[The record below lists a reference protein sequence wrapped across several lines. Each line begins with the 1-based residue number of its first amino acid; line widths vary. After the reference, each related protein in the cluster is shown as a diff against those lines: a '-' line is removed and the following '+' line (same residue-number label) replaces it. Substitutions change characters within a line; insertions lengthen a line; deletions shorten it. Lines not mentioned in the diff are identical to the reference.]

1 MSVYWREE
9 PDFLAA
15 ALNSVFDQTVPPT
28 QVVLV
33 KDGTLTPPLDAVIAD
48 FEVRHVELRVVPLDK
63 NGGLGAA
70 LNVGILHC
78 DHNLVARM
86 DSDDLAATTRF
97 EQQLTAFEKN
107 PELAIVGS
115 WISEF
120 ESDPKM
126 TRAIRQVPVTNEEV
140 RRTFGDKC
148 PLNHPSI
155 MFRKSEIIRAG
166 GYRSDFVQE
175 DYDLW
180 GRMLAAGCVFENIP
194 ECLVMMRAPDD
205 LFSRRGGW
213 RYAVSE
219 AKLQR
224 FFLQLGLISF
234 RTYFRNVL
242 GRFLVRVMP
251 NSVRKLLYRS
261 FLRN

>member
-9 PDFLAA
+9 PEFLAA
-15 ALNSVFDQTVPPT
+15 ALKSIFDQTVPPT

-33 KDGTLTPPLDAVIAD
+33 KDGPLTPPLDAVIAD
-48 FEVRHVELRVVPLDK
+48 FKARHVELHVVPLK
-63 NGGLGAA
+63 QNGGLGAA
-70 LNVGILHC
+70 LNVGIRHC
-78 DHNLVARM
+78 DHDLVARM
-86 DSDDLAATTRF
+86 DSDDLAAPTRF
-97 EQQLTAFEKN
+97 ERQLTAFETN
-107 PELAIVGS
+107 PQLAIVGS

-120 ESDPKM
+120 ESDPTV
-126 TRAIRQVPVTNEEV
+126 TRAIRKVPITHEEV

-148 PLNHPSI
+148 PVNHPSI
-155 MFRKSEIIRAG
+155 MFRKIEIIRSG
-166 GYRSDFVQE
+166 GYRSDFFQE

-224 FFLQLGLISF
+224 FFLQLGLISWW
-234 RTYFRNVL
+234 TYLRNVL
-242 GRFLVRVMP
+242 GRFIVRVMP
-251 NSVRKLLYRS
+251 NSTRKLLYRS